1 MAIYDYEGTSRIRR
15 GVPDLRF
22 YVLDMRA
29 IGLYRRFQSTSSMQ
43 TPPKDRIFPWLINWM

>member
-15 GVPDLRF
+15 GVQDLRL